1 MRVEIKVLISGDR
14 SIIFDILILQIFS
27 LLI

>member
-27 LLI
+27 LLF